1 MSVLGTI
8 LGTVSSLGAGS
19 IASNA
24 FAKFI
29 PQNAGKIAKVG
40 YFLGLV
46 GLTGAAGEVAGNY
59 VEKKTDEVVE
69 AVKSIR
75 ENVKIATDE
84 NGEKIVAIGPD
95 AVKAAE
101 KIEKGETVIDGSVEE
116 VTDESTSS

>member
-1 MSVLGTI
+1 MSILGTI
-8 LGTVSSLGAGS
+8 LGTVSSMGAGS

-29 PQNAGKIAKVG
+29 PKNAGKIAKVG

-46 GLTGAAGEVAGNY
+46 GLTGAAGEMAGNY

-75 ENVKIATDE
+75 ENVKISTED
-84 NGEKIVAIGPD
+84 GVTHVAIGEE
-95 AVKAAE
+95 AVKQANATGDI
-101 KIEKGETVIDGSVEE
+101 IEGEVEE
-116 VTDESTSS
+116 VADESTSG